1 MLGVFQQSIHLMQSA
16 IRRAMHIVGKEWKK
30 VPLLLEELKGLFEEL
45 TDEELDLCKEIA
57 IEEEKKYS
65 DRINVNHETGTNT

>member
-1 MLGVFQQSIHLMQSA
+1 MLSA
-16 IRRAMHIVGKEWKK
+16 IRRVMHFIGKEWKK

-45 TDEELDLCKEIA
+45 TDEELDYCKKIA

-65 DRINVNHETGTNT
+65 DRSLSQGKALTGTNTKG

>member
-1 MLGVFQQSIHLMQSA
+1 
-16 IRRAMHIVGKEWKK
+16 MHIVGKEWKK

-45 TDEELDLCKEIA
+45 TDEELDRCKKIA

-65 DRINVNHETGTNT
+65 DRHVSNVNHK

>member
-1 MLGVFQQSIHLMQSA
+1 MQSA

>member
-1 MLGVFQQSIHLMQSA
+1 MQSA

-45 TDEELDLCKEIA
+45 TDEELDRCKEIA

-65 DRINVNHETGTNT
+65 DRHVSNVNHETGTNT

>member
-1 MLGVFQQSIHLMQSA
+1 MLSA
-16 IRRAMHIVGKEWKK
+16 IRRVMHLIGKEWKK

-45 TDEELDLCKEIA
+45 TDEELDYCKKIA

-65 DRINVNHETGTNT
+65 DRCLSNANNNTGTNTRG